1 MCKTPIQIDDLD
13 SCLGREGA
21 DARFGTFVTHS
32 KQETRC
38 NASLVFFL
46 SKGARRLGFI
56 SFSVLFYRVTKSF
69 KTYFNFFSII
79 ILITQTYNTKNI
91 TITRY
96 YLIFGVPGKKENSK
110 VKQSKIE
117 VKIIMK
123 MKKRNLCSN
132 WEIFFMSDTCRQTLI
147 GICEVLFVKNLKEVH
162 QIF

>member
-32 KQETRC
+32 KQDARC

-46 SKGARRLGFI
+46 SKEARRLGFI

-69 KTYFNFFSII
+69 NTCFNFFSII
-79 ILITQTYNTKNI
+79 ILITQTHKTKNI
-91 TITRY
+91 TIARY
-96 YLIFGVPGKKENSK
+96 YLISAVPGKKENSK
-110 VKQSKIE
+110 LKQSEIE
-117 VKIIMK
+117 AKIIMK
-123 MKKRNLCSN
+123 MKKHNLCSN
-132 WEIFFMSDTCRQTLI
+132 WEIVFMSDTYRQTLI
-147 GICEVLFVKNLKEVH
+147 GIYEILFVKNLKEVH

>member
-1 MCKTPIQIDDLD
+1 MCKTPIQIDDSD

-32 KQETRC
+32 KQDARC

-46 SKGARRLGFI
+46 SKEARRLGFI

-69 KTYFNFFSII
+69 NTCFNFFSII
-79 ILITQTYNTKNI
+79 ILITQTHKTKNI

-96 YLIFGVPGKKENSK
+96 YLISAVPGKKENSK
-110 VKQSKIE
+110 LKQSEIE
-117 VKIIMK
+117 AKIIMK
-123 MKKRNLCSN
+123 MKKHNLCSN
-132 WEIFFMSDTCRQTLI
+132 WEIVFMSDTYRQTLI
-147 GICEVLFVKNLKEVH
+147 GIYEILFVKNLKEVH

>member
-32 KQETRC
+32 KQDARC

-46 SKGARRLGFI
+46 SKEARRLGFI

-69 KTYFNFFSII
+69 NTCFNFFSII
-79 ILITQTYNTKNI
+79 ILITQTHKTKNI

-96 YLIFGVPGKKENSK
+96 YLISAVPGKKENSK
-110 VKQSKIE
+110 LKQSEIE
-117 VKIIMK
+117 AKIIMK
-123 MKKRNLCSN
+123 MKKHNLCSN
-132 WEIFFMSDTCRQTLI
+132 WEIVFMSDTYRQTLI
-147 GICEVLFVKNLKEVH
+147 GIYEILFVKNLKEVH